1 MGGFECAVPLKYYRL
16 FYRIKL
22 YLEGFFCFFTFIR
35 TTRF

>member
-22 YLEGFFCFFTFIR
+22 YLEGFFYFFTFIR
-35 TTRF
+35 TTCF